1 MYSTSDIYIG
11 ILTSADIYYTLD
23 SEPDEDP
30 PEFTLT
36 CRSEGGPATTV
47 VWTRDGD
54 LVQEDSNHIISQII
68 VNTSRNAV
76 YNNTLTVRGRE
87 GGLYVCNVSN
97 DYTIRGFSIHGS
109 SVEASYSL
117 NSEFVMT

>member
-11 ILTSADIYYTLD
+11 KLTSAVIYYTLD

-68 VNTSRNAV
+68 VDTSINAV

-97 DYTIRGFSIHGS
+97 DHTLFGSLHGS
-109 SVEASYSL
+109 SVEASYFFE
-117 NSEFVMT
+117 SEFVIT